1 MPIQRLPPDLVAKIA
16 AGEVIERPASVVKE
30 LVENALDAGATQ
42 IGIEVT
48 QGGLGII
55 RVSDNGCGVPSDEL
69 PLAFERH
76 ATSKLLSE
84 SDLARVASLGFRG
97 EALPS
102 IAAVADVEVV
112 SRPAGASGGTYLKLQ
127 NGAVVASGPRGA
139 PLGTTVTARGLF
151 RRQPARLKFLRSP
164 ASEASQIA
172 AVVSHYALAYAEVA
186 FTLRLDGRLSL
197 QTPGSGERREA
208 VAAVYGVPAASAM
221 LPLPDS
227 EGDEYAG
234 VGGLV
239 SPPGLTRANRTYI
252 SLFINRRWVR
262 SRTLTFAVEEAY
274 HGLLMTGR
282 FPIAVL
288 DITLPPEEVDV
299 NVHPTKAEV
308 RLRREREVFAVLQRR
323 VRRALID
330 QAPVLQAGAVAW
342 TAPAAVPGGAPRPA
356 LAVFPTHDRRLA
368 SSRSTS
374 RQAAPA
380 GESQPQEAAPLLSRL
395 PLLRAVG
402 QVGTTY
408 VVAEGPEGMYLI
420 DQHAAHER
428 ILFERLLS
436 RPAGEA
442 EVQGF
447 LQPVPV
453 DLAPHQEQALRAAA
467 EALAEQGFSV
477 EPFGG
482 RTYLL
487 RSAPVLLSSTKGGSA
502 SGGGQDAGRA
512 LAELLDLLAREEGPA
527 DPRERVAASL
537 ACHAA
542 IRAGQTL
549 SQEEMRE
556 LVKQLEETQMPHTC
570 PHGRPTMIHLSAE
583 ALAKEFKRR

>member
-1 MPIQRLPPDLVAKIA
+1 VAKIA

-42 IGIEVT
+42 VGIEVT

-55 RVSDNGCGVPSDEL
+55 RVSDNGSGIPGDEL

-84 SDLARVASLGFRG
+84 GDLARVASLGFRG

-102 IAAVADVEVV
+102 IAAVADVEVA
-112 SRPAGASGGTYLKLQ
+112 SRPAGAPGGAYLKVQ
-127 NGAVVASGPRGA
+127 KGAVVASGPRGA

-164 ASEASQIA
+164 TSEAGHIA
-172 AVVSHYALAYAEVA
+172 AVVSHYALAYPEVA
-186 FTLRLDGRLSL
+186 LTLRLDGRLSL
-197 QTPGSGERREA
+197 QTPGSGDRREA
-208 VAAVYGVPAASAM
+208 AAAVYGVPAASAM
-221 LPLPDS
+221 LLLPDS
-227 EGDEYAG
+227 QGDEYAN

-274 HGLLMTGR
+274 RGLLMTGR

-299 NVHPTKAEV
+299 NAHPTKAEV
-308 RLRREREVFAVLQRR
+308 RLRCEREVFAILQRR

-330 QAPVLQAGAVAW
+330 QTPAPQVRVEAW
-342 TAPAAVPGGAPRPA
+342 TAPGAAPGTAPRP
-356 LAVFPTHDRRLA
+356 VPVISPTQSRHLA
-368 SSRSTS
+368 SSRPTD
-374 RQAAPA
+374 RPATPA
-380 GESQPQEAAPLLSRL
+380 GGGEPEEVAPLLSRL

-402 QVGTTY
+402 QVGATY
-408 VVAEGPEGMYLI
+408 VVAEGPEGVYLI

-428 ILFERLLS
+428 ILYERLLS
-436 RPAGEA
+436 KPAGQA

-467 EALAEQGFSV
+467 EALAGQGFSV

-487 RSAPVLLSSTKGGSA
+487 RAAPVLVSA
-502 SGGGQDAGRA
+502 SGGGQDVGRA
-512 LAELLDLLAREEGPA
+512 LVELLDMLSREDGPA
-527 DPRERVAASL
+527 DPQERVAASL

-542 IRAGQTL
+542 VRAGQTL

-556 LVKQLEETQMPHTC
+556 LVKQLEETQMPGTC

>member
-1 MPIQRLPPDLVAKIA
+1 LPIQRLAPDLVAKIA

-30 LVENALDAGATQ
+30 LVENALDAGATRV
-42 IGIEVT
+42 GVEAT

-55 RVSDNGCGVPSDEL
+55 RVSDNGCGIPGEEL

-112 SRPAGASGGTYLKLQ
+112 SRPAEVSAGAYLKLQ
-127 NGAVVASGPRGA
+127 RAAVVASGPRGA

-164 ASEASQIA
+164 ASEAGQIA
-172 AVVSHYALAYAEVA
+172 TVVSHYALAYAEVT

-208 VAAVYGVPAASAM
+208 VAAVYGVPVASAM
-221 LPLPDS
+221 LSLPDS
-227 EGDEYAG
+227 EGDAYAN
-234 VGGLV
+234 VSGLV
-239 SPPGLTRANRTYI
+239 SPPDLTRANRTYI

-274 HGLLMTGR
+274 RGLLTTGR

-288 DITLPPEEVDV
+288 EIALPPEEVDV

-308 RLRREREVFAVLQRR
+308 RLQREREVFTILQRS

-330 QAPVLQAGAVAW
+330 QAPAPQAQIGAW
-342 TAPAAVPGGAPRPA
+342 TARAATPGAAARPVPAVPPTQGRHLASARPA
-356 LAVFPTHDRRLA
+356 DRQVL
-368 SSRSTS
+368 
-374 RQAAPA
+374 PA
-380 GESQPQEAAPLLSRL
+380 GGSKPQEATPLLSRL

-402 QVGTTY
+402 QVGATY
-408 VVAEGPEGMYLI
+408 VVAEGPEGVYLI

-428 ILFERLLS
+428 ILYERLLS
-436 RPAGEA
+436 KPAAQA

-453 DLAPHQEQALRAAA
+453 DLAPHQEQALQAAA
-467 EALAEQGFSV
+467 EALAEQGFSL

-487 RSAPVLLSSTKGGSA
+487 RGAPSLLA
-502 SGGGQDAGRA
+502 GQDAGRA
-512 LAELLDLLAREEGPA
+512 LSEFLDTLAREDGFA

-556 LVKQLEETQMPHTC
+556 LVKQLEETQTPHTC
-570 PHGRPTMIHLSAE
+570 PHGRPTMIHLRAE
-583 ALAKEFKRR
+583 DLAKEFKRR

>member
-1 MPIQRLPPDLVAKIA
+1 LPIQRLAPDLVAKIA

-30 LVENALDAGATQ
+30 LLENALDAGATQ
-42 IGIEVT
+42 VGIEIT

-55 RVSDNGCGVPSDEL
+55 RVSDNGCGIPKDEL
-69 PLAFERH
+69 SLAFERH

-102 IAAVADVEVV
+102 IAAVADVEIV
-112 SRPAGASGGTYLKLQ
+112 SRPVEASGGAYLKVQ
-127 NGAVVASGPRGA
+127 DGAVVASGPRGA
-139 PLGTTVTARGLF
+139 PLGTTVAAQGLF
-151 RRQPARLKFLRSP
+151 RRQPARLKFLRS
-164 ASEASQIA
+164 ALSEAGQIA

-186 FTLRLDGRLSL
+186 ITLRLDGRLSL
-197 QTPGSGERREA
+197 QTPGSGGRREA
-208 VAAVYGVPAASAM
+208 VAAVYGVPVASAM
-221 LPLPDS
+221 LPLPDP
-227 EGDEYAG
+227 EGDDYAN
-234 VGGLV
+234 VSGLV

-274 HGLLMTGR
+274 RGLLMSGR

-288 DITLPPEEVDV
+288 EISLPPEEVDV

-308 RLRREREVFAVLQRR
+308 RLRCEREVFTILQRH

-330 QAPVLQAGAVAW
+330 QAPAAQAGLSAW
-342 TAPAAVPGGAPRPA
+342 TAPGAAPRPA
-356 LAVFPTHDRRLA
+356 PTVPPTHDRYLV
-368 SSRSTS
+368 SSRPSD
-374 RQAAPA
+374 RRAAPA
-380 GESQPQEAAPLLSRL
+380 GGGKPEAMAPLLSRL

-402 QVGTTY
+402 QVGATY
-408 VVAEGPEGMYLI
+408 IVAEGPEGMYLI

-428 ILFERLLS
+428 ILYERLLS
-436 RPAGEA
+436 KPAGPA

-447 LQPVPV
+447 LQPVTV
-453 DLAPHQEQALRAAA
+453 DLAPHQEQALRASA
-467 EALAEQGFSV
+467 EALAEQGFSL

-487 RSAPVLLSSTKGGSA
+487 RAAPVLLASGRGGST
-502 SGGGQDAGRA
+502 SGGGQDVGRA
-512 LAELLDLLAREEGPA
+512 LLELLDIVAREDGPNE
-527 DPRERVAASL
+527 PRERVAASL

-549 SQEEMRE
+549 NQEEMRE
-556 LVKQLEETQMPHTC
+556 LVKQLEETQMPATC

>member
-1 MPIQRLPPDLVAKIA
+1 MPIQRLAPDLVAKIA
-16 AGEVIERPASVVKE
+16 AGEVIERPASAVKE
-30 LVENALDAGATQ
+30 LIENALDAGATQ
-42 IGIEVT
+42 VGVEAT

-55 RVSDNGCGVPSDEL
+55 RVSDNGCGIPGEEL

-102 IAAVADVEVV
+102 IAAVADVDIV
-112 SRPAGASGGTYLKLQ
+112 SRPAEASAGAHLKLQ

-151 RRQPARLKFLRSP
+151 RRQPARLKFLRSTT
-164 ASEASQIA
+164 SEAGQIA

-197 QTPGSGERREA
+197 QTPGSGQRREA

-221 LPLPDS
+221 LPLPNP
-227 EGDEYAG
+227 EADEYAN
-234 VGGLV
+234 VSGLV
-239 SPPGLTRANRTYI
+239 SPPDVTRANRTYI

-274 HGLLMTGR
+274 RGLLTSGR

-308 RLRREREVFAVLQRR
+308 RIRREREVFTILQRR

-330 QAPVLQAGAVAW
+330 QAPAPQARVGAW
-342 TAPAAVPGGAPRPA
+342 TTPAAAPGAIPRPVSS
-356 LAVFPTHDRRLA
+356 LSPTQGRHLA
-368 SSRSTS
+368 STRSTD
-374 RQAAPA
+374 RQMATAS
-380 GESQPQEAAPLLSRL
+380 GGTPQEAAPLLSRL

-402 QVGTTY
+402 QVGATY
-408 VVAEGPEGMYLI
+408 VVAEGPEGVYLI

-428 ILFERLLS
+428 ILYERLLS
-436 RPAGEA
+436 KPAGQA

-453 DLAPHQEQALRAAA
+453 DLTPHQAQALRAAA
-467 EALAEQGFSV
+467 EALAEQGFSL

-487 RSAPVLLSSTKGGSA
+487 RAAPSLLA
-502 SGGGQDAGRA
+502 SQDAGRA
-512 LAELLDLLAREEGPA
+512 LVELLDMLAREEGPA

-549 SQEEMRE
+549 GQEEMRE
-556 LVKQLEETQMPHTC
+556 LVKQLEETQTPHTC

>member
-1 MPIQRLPPDLVAKIA
+1 LPIQRLAPDLVAKIA

-42 IGIEVT
+42 VGIEVT

-55 RVSDNGCGVPSDEL
+55 RVSDNGCGIPREEL

-84 SDLARVASLGFRG
+84 SDLTRVASLGFRG

-102 IAAVADVEVV
+102 IATVADVEVI
-112 SRPAGASGGTYLKLQ
+112 SRPVEASGGAYLKLQ

-164 ASEASQIA
+164 TSEAGQIA

-197 QTPGSGERREA
+197 QTPGSGDPREA
-208 VAAVYGVPAASAM
+208 VVAVYGVPVASAM
-221 LPLPDS
+221 LPLPNS
-227 EGDEYAG
+227 EGAEYAN

-274 HGLLMTGR
+274 RGLLMSGR

-288 DITLPPEEVDV
+288 EITVPPEEVDV

-308 RLRREREVFAVLQRR
+308 RLRREREVFAILQRG

-330 QAPVLQAGAVAW
+330 QAPAPQAGAAAW
-342 TAPAAVPGGAPRPA
+342 TAAPGAAPRPVP
-356 LAVFPTHDRRLA
+356 AVPPTHGRHLA
-368 SSRSTS
+368 SSRPTERRATPVGASE
-374 RQAAPA
+374 P
-380 GESQPQEAAPLLSRL
+380 PEAAPLLSRL

-402 QVGTTY
+402 QVGATY

-428 ILFERLLS
+428 ILYERLLS
-436 RPAGEA
+436 RPAGQA

-453 DLAPHQEQALRAAA
+453 DLAPHQEQALRALA

-477 EPFGG
+477 EPFGD

-487 RSAPVLLSSTKGGSA
+487 RAAPVLLA
-502 SGGGQDAGRA
+502 AQDAGRA
-512 LAELLDLLAREEGPA
+512 LVELLDILAREDGPA

-556 LVKQLEETQMPHTC
+556 LVKQLEETQMPGTC

-583 ALAKEFKRR
+583 ALAKEFRRR

>member
-1 MPIQRLPPDLVAKIA
+1 LPIQRLPPELVAKIA
-16 AGEVIERPASVVKE
+16 AGEVVERPASVVKE
-30 LVENALDAGATQ
+30 LLENALDAGATQ
-42 IGIEVT
+42 VGIEVT

-55 RVSDNGCGVPSDEL
+55 RVGDNGCGIPGEEL

-102 IAAVADVEVV
+102 IAAVADVEIV
-112 SRPAGASGGTYLKLQ
+112 SRPAAASAGAYLKVH
-127 NGAVVASGPRGA
+127 NGAATASGPRGA
-139 PLGTTVTARGLF
+139 PPGTTVTARGLF

-164 ASEASQIA
+164 ASEAGQIA

-197 QTPGSGERREA
+197 QTPGGGDRRESI
-208 VAAVYGVPAASAM
+208 AAVYGVPAASAM
-221 LPLPDS
+221 LSLPES
-227 EGDEYAG
+227 EGDEY
-234 VGGLV
+234 VNVSGLV

-252 SLFINRRWVR
+252 SLFVNRRWVR

-274 HGLLMTGR
+274 RGLLMSGR
-282 FPIAVL
+282 FPITVL
-288 DITLPPEEVDV
+288 EITLPPEEVDV

-308 RLRREREVFAVLQRR
+308 RLRREREVFAILQRR
-323 VRRALID
+323 VHRALID
-330 QAPVLQAGAVAW
+330 QAPAPQARVAAW
-342 TAPAAVPGGAPRPA
+342 TAPAAPAFAPTQDRHFAFSRRP
-356 LAVFPTHDRRLA
+356 H
-368 SSRSTS
+368 

-380 GESQPQEAAPLLSRL
+380 SEGKPQEAAPLLPRL

-402 QVGTTY
+402 QVGATY
-408 VVAEGPEGMYLI
+408 IVAEGPEGMYLI

-428 ILFERLLS
+428 ILYERLLS
-436 RPAGEA
+436 KPAGQA

-467 EALAEQGFSV
+467 EALAEQGFSI

-487 RSAPVLLSSTKGGSA
+487 RAAPSLLA
-502 SGGGQDAGRA
+502 SQDAGRA
-512 LAELLDLLAREEGPA
+512 LVELLDTLAREESPA
-527 DPRERVAASL
+527 DPRKRVAASL

-549 SQEEMRE
+549 GQDEMRE

-583 ALAKEFKRR
+583 ALEKEFKRR

>member
-1 MPIQRLPPDLVAKIA
+1 LPIQRLAPDLVAKIA
-16 AGEVIERPASVVKE
+16 AGEVIERPASAVKE
-30 LVENALDAGATQ
+30 LIENALDAGATQ
-42 IGIEVT
+42 VGVEAT

-55 RVSDNGCGVPSDEL
+55 RVSDNGCGIPGEEL

-102 IAAVADVEVV
+102 IAAVADVDIV
-112 SRPAGASGGTYLKLQ
+112 SRPAEASAGAHLKLQ

-151 RRQPARLKFLRSP
+151 RRQPARLKFLRSTT
-164 ASEASQIA
+164 SEAGQIA

-197 QTPGSGERREA
+197 QTPGSGQRREA

-221 LPLPDS
+221 LPLPNP
-227 EGDEYAG
+227 EADEYAN
-234 VGGLV
+234 VSGLV
-239 SPPGLTRANRTYI
+239 SPPDVTRANRTYI

-274 HGLLMTGR
+274 RGLLTSGR

-308 RLRREREVFAVLQRR
+308 RIRREREVFTILQRR

-330 QAPVLQAGAVAW
+330 QAPAPQARVAAW
-342 TAPAAVPGGAPRPA
+342 TTPAAAPGAIPRPVSS
-356 LAVFPTHDRRLA
+356 LSPTQGRHLA
-368 SSRSTS
+368 STRSTD
-374 RQAAPA
+374 RQMATAS
-380 GESQPQEAAPLLSRL
+380 GGTPQEAAPLLSRL

-402 QVGTTY
+402 QVGATY
-408 VVAEGPEGMYLI
+408 VVAEGPEGVYLI

-428 ILFERLLS
+428 ILYERLLS
-436 RPAGEA
+436 KPAGQA

-453 DLAPHQEQALRAAA
+453 DLTPHQAQALRAAA
-467 EALAEQGFSV
+467 EALAEQGFSL

-487 RSAPVLLSSTKGGSA
+487 RAAPSLLA
-502 SGGGQDAGRA
+502 SQDAGRA
-512 LAELLDLLAREEGPA
+512 LVELLDMLAREEGPA

-549 SQEEMRE
+549 GQEEMRE
-556 LVKQLEETQMPHTC
+556 LVKQLEETQTPHTC

>member
-30 LVENALDAGATQ
+30 LIENALDAGATQ
-42 IGIEVT
+42 VGVEAT

-55 RVSDNGCGVPSDEL
+55 RVSDNGCGIAGEEL
-69 PLAFERH
+69 SLAFERH

-112 SRPAGASGGTYLKLQ
+112 SRPAGASAGAHLKLQ

-151 RRQPARLKFLRSP
+151 RRQPARLKFLRSTT
-164 ASEASQIA
+164 SEAGQIA
-172 AVVSHYALAYAEVA
+172 TVVSHYALAYAEVA

-221 LPLPDS
+221 LPLPNP
-227 EGDEYAG
+227 EADEYAN
-234 VGGLV
+234 VSGLV

-274 HGLLMTGR
+274 RGLLTTGR
-282 FPIAVL
+282 FPIAIL
-288 DITLPPEEVDV
+288 EIALPPEEVDV

-308 RLRREREVFAVLQRR
+308 RLRREREVFTILQRR

-330 QAPVLQAGAVAW
+330 QAPAPQARVGAW
-342 TAPAAVPGGAPRPA
+342 TALAAAPGAVPRLVPA
-356 LAVFPTHDRRLA
+356 VSPTQGRHLV
-368 SSRSTS
+368 SSRSTDRRVAS
-374 RQAAPA
+374 A
-380 GESQPQEAAPLLSRL
+380 GGGKPEEAAPLLSRL

-402 QVGTTY
+402 QVGATY
-408 VVAEGPEGMYLI
+408 VVAEGPEGVYLI

-428 ILFERLLS
+428 ILYERLLS
-436 RPAGEA
+436 KPAGQA

-453 DLAPHQEQALRAAA
+453 DLTPHQEQALRAAA
-467 EALAEQGFSV
+467 EALAEQGFSL

-487 RSAPVLLSSTKGGSA
+487 RAAPCLLA
-502 SGGGQDAGRA
+502 GQDAGRA
-512 LAELLDLLAREEGPA
+512 LVELLDMLAREDGPA
-527 DPRERVAASL
+527 DARERVAASL

-549 SQEEMRE
+549 TQEEMRE
-556 LVKQLEETQMPHTC
+556 LVKQLEETQTPHTC

-583 ALAKEFKRR
+583 ALAREFKRR

>member
-1 MPIQRLPPDLVAKIA
+1 LPIQRLAADLIAKIA
-16 AGEVIERPASVVKE
+16 AGEVIERPSSVVKE
-30 LVENALDAGATQ
+30 LLENALDAGATQ

-48 QGGLGII
+48 QGGLGLI
-55 RVSDNGCGVPSDEL
+55 RVRDNGCGIPRDEL
-69 PLAFERH
+69 SLAFERH

-84 SDLARVASLGFRG
+84 SDLTQVASLGFRG

-102 IAAVADVEVV
+102 IAAVADVEIV
-112 SRPAGASGGTYLKLQ
+112 SRPAEAPEGAYLKLQ
-127 NGAVVASGPRGA
+127 NGAVVASGPRGT
-139 PLGTTVTARGLF
+139 PVGTTVTARGLF

-164 ASEASQIA
+164 TSEAGHIA
-172 AVVSHYALAYAEVA
+172 AVVSHYALAYPEVA
-186 FTLRLDGRLSL
+186 FGLRLDGRLSL
-197 QTPGSGERREA
+197 QAPGSGDPREA
-208 VAAVYGVPAASAM
+208 VLAVYGGPVASAM
-221 LPLPDS
+221 LPLPVS
-227 EGDEYAG
+227 EGDEYAN

-274 HGLLMTGR
+274 RGLLMSGR

-288 DITLPPEEVDV
+288 EITLPPEEVDV

-308 RLRREREVFAVLQRR
+308 RLRRDREVFAILQRR

-330 QAPVLQAGAVAW
+330 QAPAPQAGAAAW
-342 TAPAAVPGGAPRPA
+342 TATLGAAPRQA
-356 LAVFPTHDRRLA
+356 PTVTPPHGRHLA
-368 SSRSTS
+368 SSRPTD
-374 RQAAPA
+374 RRAAPVGA
-380 GESQPQEAAPLLSRL
+380 SEPPEAAPLLSRL

-402 QVGTTY
+402 QVGATY

-428 ILFERLLS
+428 ILYERLLS
-436 RPAGEA
+436 KPADQA

-447 LQPVPV
+447 LEPVPV
-453 DLAPHQEQALRAAA
+453 DLAPHQEQALRGLA

-487 RSAPVLLSSTKGGSA
+487 RAAPALLA
-502 SGGGQDAGRA
+502 GQDAGRA
-512 LAELLDLLAREEGPA
+512 LVELLDMLAREDGPA
-527 DPRERVAASL
+527 GPRERVAASL

-570 PHGRPTMIHLSAE
+570 PHGRPTMIHLSAD

>member
-1 MPIQRLPPDLVAKIA
+1 LPIQRLPPDLVAKIA

-30 LVENALDAGATQ
+30 LIENALDAGATQ
-42 IGIEVT
+42 VGVEAT

-55 RVSDNGCGVPSDEL
+55 RVSDNGCGIPREEL

-102 IAAVADVEVV
+102 IAAVADIEVV
-112 SRPAGASGGTYLKLQ
+112 SRPAEASAGAYVNLR
-127 NGAVVASGPRGA
+127 NAAVVASGPRGA

-151 RRQPARLKFLRSP
+151 RRQPARLKFLRST
-164 ASEASQIA
+164 ASEAAQIA

-197 QTPGSGERREA
+197 QTPGSGERRET
-208 VAAVYGVPAASAM
+208 VAAVYGVPVASAM
-221 LPLPDS
+221 LPLPNS
-227 EGDEYAG
+227 EGDEYAN
-234 VGGLV
+234 VSGLV

-274 HGLLMTGR
+274 RGLLMTGR

-288 DITLPPEEVDV
+288 EIALPPEEVDV

-308 RLRREREVFAVLQRR
+308 RLRREREVFTILQRR

-330 QAPVLQAGAVAW
+330 QAPAPQARVAAW
-342 TAPAAVPGGAPRPA
+342 TAPPGAAPRPVPA
-356 LAVFPTHDRRLA
+356 VSPTQDRHLAT
-368 SSRSTS
+368 SRSTEG
-374 RQAAPA
+374 QAAPA
-380 GESQPQEAAPLLSRL
+380 GGGKPEETAPLLSRL

-402 QVGTTY
+402 QVGATY
-408 VVAEGPEGMYLI
+408 VVAEGPEGVYLI

-428 ILFERLLS
+428 ILYERLLS
-436 RPAGEA
+436 KPAGHA

-453 DLAPHQEQALRAAA
+453 DLAPHQEQALQAAA
-467 EALAEQGFSV
+467 EALAEQGFSL

-487 RSAPVLLSSTKGGSA
+487 RAAPSLLA
-502 SGGGQDAGRA
+502 SQDAGRA
-512 LAELLDLLAREEGPA
+512 LVELLDMLAREDGPA
-527 DPRERVAASL
+527 DPRERVASSL

-549 SQEEMRE
+549 GQEEMRE

>member
-1 MPIQRLPPDLVAKIA
+1 LPIQRLPPDLVAKIA
-16 AGEVIERPASVVKE
+16 AGEVIERPASAVKE
-30 LVENALDAGATQ
+30 LIENALDAGATQ
-42 IGIEVT
+42 VGVEVT

-55 RVSDNGCGVPSDEL
+55 RVSDNGCAIPSDEL

-84 SDLARVASLGFRG
+84 SDLAQVSSLGFRG

-102 IAAVADVEVV
+102 IAAVADVEIV
-112 SRPAGASGGTYLKLQ
+112 SRPAEASGGAYLKVQ

-139 PLGTTVTARGLF
+139 PHGTTVTARGLF
-151 RRQPARLKFLRSP
+151 RRQPARLKFLRSTT
-164 ASEASQIA
+164 SEAGQIA
-172 AVVSHYALAYAEVA
+172 IVVSHYALAYAEVA
-186 FTLRLDGRLSL
+186 FTLRVDGRLSL
-197 QTPGSGERREA
+197 QTPGSGDRREA

-221 LPLPDS
+221 LPLPNS
-227 EGDEYAG
+227 EGDEYANAS
-234 VGGLV
+234 GLV

-252 SLFINRRWVR
+252 SLFINRRWIR

-274 HGLLMTGR
+274 RGLLMTGR

-308 RLRREREVFAVLQRR
+308 RLRREREVFAILQRR

-330 QAPVLQAGAVAW
+330 QAPAPQARVGGW
-342 TAPAAVPGGAPRPA
+342 TAPAVAPGAPPRPVP
-356 LAVFPTHDRRLA
+356 AVSPTQDRHLA
-368 SSRSTS
+368 SSSPTD
-374 RQAAPA
+374 RQLTPA
-380 GESQPQEAAPLLSRL
+380 GGGKSEEAAPLLARL

-402 QVGTTY
+402 QVGATY
-408 VVAEGPEGMYLI
+408 VVAEGPEGVYLI

-428 ILFERLLS
+428 ILYERLLS
-436 RPAGEA
+436 KPASQA

-467 EALAEQGFSV
+467 EALAEQGFSL
-477 EPFGG
+477 EPFGD

-487 RSAPVLLSSTKGGSA
+487 RAAPSLLA
-502 SGGGQDAGRA
+502 SQDAGRA
-512 LAELLDLLAREEGPA
+512 LTELLDTLAREEGPA
-527 DPRERVAASL
+527 DPRERVASSL

-549 SQEEMRE
+549 GQEEMRE

>member
-1 MPIQRLPPDLVAKIA
+1 M
-16 AGEVIERPASVVKE
+16 
-30 LVENALDAGATQ
+30 
-42 IGIEVT
+42 
-48 QGGLGII
+48 
-55 RVSDNGCGVPSDEL
+55 
-69 PLAFERH
+69 
-76 ATSKLLSE
+76 
-84 SDLARVASLGFRG
+84 ASLGFRG

-102 IAAVADVEVV
+102 IAAVADVEIV
-112 SRPAGASGGTYLKLQ
+112 SRPVGASAGAYLKLQ
-127 NGAVVASGPRGA
+127 SGAAIASGSRGA

-151 RRQPARLKFLRSP
+151 RRQPARLKFLRSA
-164 ASEASQIA
+164 ASEAGHIA

-186 FTLRLDGRLSL
+186 FVLRLDGRLSL
-197 QTPGSGERREA
+197 QTPGSGDRRQA
-208 VAAVYGVPAASAM
+208 VAAVYGIPVASAM
-221 LPLPDS
+221 LPLPSS
-227 EGDEYAG
+227 ESDEYAN
-234 VGGLV
+234 VSGLV
-239 SPPGLTRANRTYI
+239 SPPDLTRANRTYI

-274 HGLLMTGR
+274 RGLLTTGR
-282 FPIAVL
+282 FPLAVL
-288 DITLPPEEVDV
+288 EIALPPEEVDV

-308 RLRREREVFAVLQRR
+308 RLRLEREVFAILQRR

-330 QAPVLQAGAVAW
+330 QAPAPQARVTAW
-342 TAPAAVPGGAPRPA
+342 TAPAAVPGAAPRPM
-356 LAVFPTHDRRLA
+356 LAVSPTKDRHLA
-368 SSRSTS
+368 SSRSTAS
-374 RQAAPA
+374 QAAPA
-380 GESQPQEAAPLLSRL
+380 GGSKPEQVAPLLSGL

-402 QVGTTY
+402 QVGGTY
-408 VVAEGPEGMYLI
+408 VVAEGPEGVYLI

-428 ILFERLLS
+428 ILYERLLS
-436 RPAGEA
+436 KPAGQA

-467 EALAEQGFSV
+467 EALAEQGFSL

-487 RSAPVLLSSTKGGSA
+487 RAAPVLLA
-502 SGGGQDAGRA
+502 GQDAGRA
-512 LAELLDLLAREEGPA
+512 LVELLDMLAREDGPA

-542 IRAGQTL
+542 VRAGQTL

-556 LVKQLEETQMPHTC
+556 LVKQLEETQTPHTC

-583 ALAKEFKRR
+583 ALAKEFKRH

>member
-1 MPIQRLPPDLVAKIA
+1 LPIQRLAPDLVAKIA
-16 AGEVIERPASVVKE
+16 AGEVIERPASAVKE
-30 LVENALDAGATQ
+30 LIENALDAGATQ
-42 IGIEVT
+42 VGVEAT

-55 RVSDNGCGVPSDEL
+55 RVSDNGCGIPGEEL

-102 IAAVADVEVV
+102 IAAVADVDIV
-112 SRPAGASGGTYLKLQ
+112 SRPAEASAGAHLKLQ

-151 RRQPARLKFLRSP
+151 RRQPARLKFLRSTT
-164 ASEASQIA
+164 SEAGQIA

-197 QTPGSGERREA
+197 QTPGSGQRREA

-221 LPLPDS
+221 LPLPNP
-227 EGDEYAG
+227 EADEYAN
-234 VGGLV
+234 VSGLV
-239 SPPGLTRANRTYI
+239 SPPDVTRANRTYI

-274 HGLLMTGR
+274 RGLLTSGR

-308 RLRREREVFAVLQRR
+308 RIRREREVFTILQRR

-330 QAPVLQAGAVAW
+330 QAPAPQARVGAW
-342 TAPAAVPGGAPRPA
+342 TTPAAAPGAIPRPVSS
-356 LAVFPTHDRRLA
+356 LSPTQGRHLA
-368 SSRSTS
+368 STRSTD
-374 RQAAPA
+374 RQMATAS
-380 GESQPQEAAPLLSRL
+380 GGTPQEAAPLLSRL

-402 QVGTTY
+402 QVGATY
-408 VVAEGPEGMYLI
+408 VVAEGPEGVYLI

-428 ILFERLLS
+428 ILYERLLS
-436 RPAGEA
+436 KPAGQA

-453 DLAPHQEQALRAAA
+453 DLTPHQAQALRAAA
-467 EALAEQGFSV
+467 EALAEQGFSL

-487 RSAPVLLSSTKGGSA
+487 RAAPSLLA
-502 SGGGQDAGRA
+502 SQDAGRA
-512 LAELLDLLAREEGPA
+512 LVELLDMLAREEGPA

-549 SQEEMRE
+549 GQEEMRE
-556 LVKQLEETQMPHTC
+556 LVKQLEETQTPHTC

>member
-1 MPIQRLPPDLVAKIA
+1 LPIQRLSPDLVAKIA

-30 LVENALDAGATQ
+30 LIENALDAGATQ
-42 IGIEVT
+42 VGIEVT

-55 RVSDNGCGVPSDEL
+55 RVSDNGCGIPREEL

-76 ATSKLLSE
+76 ATSKLLLE

-102 IAAVADVEVV
+102 IAAVADVEIM
-112 SRPAGASGGTYLKLQ
+112 SRPAEAPAGAYLNLR
-127 NGAVVASGPRGA
+127 NAAVVASGPRGA
-139 PLGTTVTARGLF
+139 PLGTAVIARGLF
-151 RRQPARLKFLRSP
+151 RRQPARLKFLRSTT
-164 ASEASQIA
+164 SEAGQIA
-172 AVVSHYALAYAEVA
+172 AVVSHYALAYSEVA

-197 QTPGSGERREA
+197 QTPGGGDLREA
-208 VAAVYGVPAASAM
+208 VAAVYGASVASAM
-221 LPLPDS
+221 LPLPAP
-227 EGDEYAG
+227 EGGEYAN
-234 VGGLV
+234 VSGLV

-274 HGLLMTGR
+274 RGLLTTGR

-308 RLRREREVFAVLQRR
+308 RLRREREVFAILQRH

-330 QAPVLQAGAVAW
+330 QAPAPQARATAW
-342 TAPAAVPGGAPRPA
+342 TAAPGAAPRPMPA
-356 LAVFPTHDRRLA
+356 ISPTQGRHLARPRPADR
-368 SSRSTS
+368 
-374 RQAAPA
+374 QPAPV
-380 GESQPQEAAPLLSRL
+380 GGRKQEEVAPLLSRL

-402 QVGTTY
+402 QVGATY

-428 ILFERLLS
+428 ILYERLLS
-436 RPAGEA
+436 KPAGQA

-453 DLAPHQEQALRAAA
+453 DLAPHQEQALQAAA
-467 EALAEQGFSV
+467 EALAEQGFSL
-477 EPFGG
+477 EPFGE

-487 RSAPVLLSSTKGGSA
+487 RAAPILLA
-502 SGGGQDAGRA
+502 AQDPGRA
-512 LAELLDLLAREEGPA
+512 LVELLDILAREDGPA
-527 DPRERVAASL
+527 DPRERVAGSL
-537 ACHAA
+537 ACHTA

>member
-1 MPIQRLPPDLVAKIA
+1 MPIQRLAPDLVAKIA
-16 AGEVIERPASVVKE
+16 AGEVIERPASAVKE
-30 LVENALDAGATQ
+30 LIENALDAGATQ
-42 IGIEVT
+42 VGVEAT

-55 RVSDNGCGVPSDEL
+55 RVSDNGCGIPGEEL

-102 IAAVADVEVV
+102 IAAVADVDIV
-112 SRPAGASGGTYLKLQ
+112 SRPAEASAGAHLKLQ

-151 RRQPARLKFLRSP
+151 RRQPARLKFLRSTT
-164 ASEASQIA
+164 SEAGQIA

-197 QTPGSGERREA
+197 QTPGSGQRREA

-221 LPLPDS
+221 LPLPNP
-227 EGDEYAG
+227 EADEYAN
-234 VGGLV
+234 VSGLV
-239 SPPGLTRANRTYI
+239 SPPDVTRANRTYI

-274 HGLLMTGR
+274 RGLLTSGR

-308 RLRREREVFAVLQRR
+308 RIRREREVFTILQRR

-330 QAPVLQAGAVAW
+330 QAPAPQARVAAW
-342 TAPAAVPGGAPRPA
+342 TAPAAAPGAVPRPVPS
-356 LAVFPTHDRRLA
+356 LSPTQGRHLA
-368 SSRSTS
+368 STRSTD
-374 RQAAPA
+374 RQVAPA
-380 GESQPQEAAPLLSRL
+380 SGGTPQEAAPLLSRL

-402 QVGTTY
+402 QVGATY
-408 VVAEGPEGMYLI
+408 VVAEGPEGVYLI

-428 ILFERLLS
+428 ILYERLLS
-436 RPAGEA
+436 KPAGQA

-453 DLAPHQEQALRAAA
+453 DLTPHQAQALRAAA
-467 EALAEQGFSV
+467 EALAEQGFSL

-487 RSAPVLLSSTKGGSA
+487 RAAPSLLA
-502 SGGGQDAGRA
+502 SQDAGRA
-512 LAELLDLLAREEGPA
+512 LVELLDMLAREEGPA

-549 SQEEMRE
+549 GQEEMRE
-556 LVKQLEETQMPHTC
+556 LVKQLEETQTPHTC

>member
-1 MPIQRLPPDLVAKIA
+1 LPIQRLPPDLVAKIA

-42 IGIEVT
+42 VGIEAT
-48 QGGLGII
+48 QGGLGLI
-55 RVSDNGCGVPSDEL
+55 RVSDNGCGMPGDEL
-69 PLAFERH
+69 SLAFERH

-84 SDLARVASLGFRG
+84 SDLTTVTSLGFRG

-112 SRPAGASGGTYLKLQ
+112 SRPAGAPGGAHLKLR
-127 NGAVVASGPRGA
+127 NGAVIASGPRGA

-164 ASEASQIA
+164 ASEAGQIA

-186 FTLRLDGRLSL
+186 FTLRLDSRLSL
-197 QTPGSGERREA
+197 QTPGSGDRREA
-208 VAAVYGVPAASAM
+208 VAAVYGVAAASSM

-227 EGDEYAG
+227 EGNEYAS
-234 VGGLV
+234 VSGLV
-239 SPPGLTRANRTYI
+239 SPPALTRANRTYI

-262 SRTLTFAVEEAY
+262 SRTLAFAVEEAY
-274 HGLLMTGR
+274 RGLLMTGR

-288 DITLPPEEVDV
+288 DIALPAEEVDV

-308 RLRREREVFAVLQRR
+308 RLRREREVFAVLQRC

-330 QAPVLQAGAVAW
+330 QAPVLQTGAAAW
-342 TAPAAVPGGAPRPA
+342 TAPPAMPGAAPRRMETVLPA
-356 LAVFPTHDRRLA
+356 HDRPLA
-368 SSRSTS
+368 SARPSE
-374 RQAAPA
+374 RQAAPDA
-380 GESQPQEAAPLLSRL
+380 QEAAHLLSRL

-436 RPAGEA
+436 RPAGKT

-487 RSAPVLLSSTKGGSA
+487 RSAPALLASA
-502 SGGGQDAGRA
+502 KGGGQDAGRA
-512 LAELLDLLAREEGPA
+512 LAELLDLLAREEGPG

-542 IRAGQTL
+542 IRAGQPL
-549 SQEEMRE
+549 GQEEMRE
-556 LVKQLEETQMPHTC
+556 LVRQLEETQMPQTC

>member
-1 MPIQRLPPDLVAKIA
+1 MPIQRLTPDLVAKIA

-42 IGIEVT
+42 VTIEVT

-55 RVSDNGCGVPSDEL
+55 RVSDNGCGIPRDEL

-84 SDLARVASLGFRG
+84 GDLARVASLGFRG

-102 IAAVADVEVV
+102 IATVADVEVV
-112 SRPAGASGGTYLKLQ
+112 SRPAEASGGAYLKLQ
-127 NGAVVASGPRGA
+127 NAAAVASGPRGA
-139 PLGTTVTARGLF
+139 PCGTTVTARGLF

-164 ASEASQIA
+164 ASEAGQIA

-197 QTPGSGERREA
+197 QTPGSGDRREA
-208 VAAVYGVPAASAM
+208 VAAVYGAAVASAM
-221 LPLPDS
+221 LPLPKP
-227 EGDEYAG
+227 EGDEYANI
-234 VGGLV
+234 GGLV

-274 HGLLMTGR
+274 RGLLMTGR

-288 DITLPPEEVDV
+288 EITLPPEEVDV

-308 RLRREREVFAVLQRR
+308 RLRCEREVFTILQRR

-330 QAPVLQAGAVAW
+330 QAPAPQARVGAW
-342 TAPAAVPGGAPRPA
+342 TAPAGAPGAAPRPVP
-356 LAVFPTHDRRLA
+356 AVTPTQDRHLA
-368 SSRSTS
+368 SSRPTD

-380 GESQPQEAAPLLSRL
+380 GGSKPQEVAPLLSRL

-402 QVGTTY
+402 QVGATY
-408 VVAEGPEGMYLI
+408 IVAEGPEGMYLI

-428 ILFERLLS
+428 ILYERLLS
-436 RPAGEA
+436 KPAGQA

-453 DLAPHQEQALRAAA
+453 DLAPHQEQALQAAA
-467 EALAEQGFSV
+467 EALVEQGFSL

-487 RSAPVLLSSTKGGSA
+487 RAAPSLLA
-502 SGGGQDAGRA
+502 SQDAGRA
-512 LAELLDLLAREEGPA
+512 LVEFLDMLTREDSPA

-542 IRAGQTL
+542 IRASQTL

-556 LVKQLEETQMPHTC
+556 LVKQLEETQMPGTC

-583 ALAKEFKRR
+583 ALAKEFRRR

>member
-1 MPIQRLPPDLVAKIA
+1 MPIQRLAPDLVAKIA

-42 IGIEVT
+42 VAVEAT

-55 RVSDNGCGVPSDEL
+55 RVRDNGCGIPGEEL
-69 PLAFERH
+69 SLAFERH

-112 SRPAGASGGTYLKLQ
+112 SRPAGAPAGAYLKLQ

-164 ASEASQIA
+164 ASEAGQIA

-197 QTPGSGERREA
+197 QTPGSGDRREA
-208 VAAVYGVPAASAM
+208 VAAVYGVPVASAM
-221 LPLPDS
+221 LPLPTS
-227 EGDEYAG
+227 EGDEYAN
-234 VGGLV
+234 VSGLV

-274 HGLLMTGR
+274 RGLLMAGR

-288 DITLPPEEVDV
+288 EITLPPEEVDV

-308 RLRREREVFAVLQRR
+308 RLRREREVFAILQRR

-330 QAPVLQAGAVAW
+330 QAPAPQARVVAW
-342 TAPAAVPGGAPRPA
+342 TAPTAAPVAAPRPMP
-356 LAVFPTHDRRLA
+356 AVTPTQDRHLA
-368 SSRSTS
+368 SSRPTD
-374 RQAAPA
+374 RRAAPA
-380 GESQPQEAAPLLSRL
+380 GASKPQDVTPLLSRL

-402 QVGTTY
+402 QVGATY

-428 ILFERLLS
+428 ILYERLLS
-436 RPAGEA
+436 KPAGQA

-453 DLAPHQEQALRAAA
+453 DLAPHQEQALHAAA
-467 EALAEQGFSV
+467 EALAEQGFSL

-487 RSAPVLLSSTKGGSA
+487 RAAPVLLA
-502 SGGGQDAGRA
+502 GQDAGRA
-512 LAELLDLLAREEGPA
+512 LVELLDILAREDGPTG
-527 DPRERVAASL
+527 PRERVAASL

-549 SQEEMRE
+549 GQEEMRE
-556 LVKQLEETQMPHTC
+556 LVKQLEETQMPGTC